1 MESQSL
7 SKTQPINLA
16 LYYKSID
23 DSIFQEARFIELM
36 NFLIKD
42 TNLINY
48 NYAFY
53 TDGYLL
59 RANLFI
65 PSFHTMYLACGNK
78 DVVIQDK
85 EDLWLIETFS
95 NNRFYMV
102 ENKDGDTFDF
112 SNFNIQIIPNI
123 KSLL

>member
-1 MESQSL
+1 MESPSL
-7 SKTQPINLA
+7 LKTPQTNLA

-23 DSIFQEARFIELM
+23 DSIFQEIRFVELM

-53 TDGYLL
+53 TDAYLL
-59 RANLFI
+59 KANMFI

-78 DVVIQDK
+78 DVIIQDK
-85 EDLWLIETFS
+85 EDLWLIDTFS
-95 NNRFYMV
+95 NNRFYII
-102 ENKDGDTFDF
+102 ENKEDTFDL
-112 SNFNIQIIPNI
+112 SSFNIKVIPNI